1 MAEILYVKWSVA
13 QTKRTISNSG
23 VKCQMV
29 LGPILTK
36 NRSSCNIR
44 TRDLRVSRSK
54 LQLFRYV
61 QIWLYISLTQDIAD
75 TGWFVVQ
82 MYR

>member
-36 NRSSCNIR
+36 IEVPATFELETFGSVDRSYNYFAMYR
-44 TRDLRVSRSK
+44 
-54 LQLFRYV
+54 FG
-61 QIWLYISLTQDIAD
+61 YISA
-75 TGWFVVQ
+75 
-82 MYR
+82 